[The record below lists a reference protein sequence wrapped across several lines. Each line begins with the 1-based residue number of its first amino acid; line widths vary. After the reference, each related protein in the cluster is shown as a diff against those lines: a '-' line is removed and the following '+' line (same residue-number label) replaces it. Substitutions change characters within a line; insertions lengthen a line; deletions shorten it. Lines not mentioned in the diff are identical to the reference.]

1 MIMDER
7 RKKELIFEYRNRKPE
22 KGIICFKCTA
32 VNESFLMAS
41 NDTKASLNSVSAKLS
56 MGFHPNKRLLE
67 LWKTYGVNGFELSV
81 IHTLKYDDP
90 SLDYSE
96 KLEKLLEECLES
108 DKNASRIWK

>member
-1 MIMDER
+1 
-7 RKKELIFEYRNRKPE
+7 
-22 KGIICFKCTA
+22 
-32 VNESFLMAS
+32 
-41 NDTKASLNSVSAKLS
+41 

-108 DKNASRIWK
+108 DKNASRIWR